1 MLVWF
6 WFLAISARA
15 LHETDVHLILESDLR
30 LVFNLSSS
38 VVNLIGQKFRLEKS
52 YFSDQEVQW
61 SIDYIEQS
69 FTDGLKFNV
78 HVRKLKHARVNLS
91 NCKY

>member
-30 LVFNLSSS
+30 LVFNLSCGEISKYPILVTKKS
-38 VVNLIGQKFRLEKS
+38 NGRLI
-52 YFSDQEVQW
+52 
-61 SIDYIEQS
+61 
-69 FTDGLKFNV
+69 T
-78 HVRKLKHARVNLS
+78 LS
-91 NCKY
+91 KASQTV

>member
-30 LVFNLSSS
+30 LVFNLSCGKISKYPILVTKKS
-38 VVNLIGQKFRLEKS
+38 NGRLI
-52 YFSDQEVQW
+52 
-61 SIDYIEQS
+61 
-69 FTDGLKFNV
+69 T
-78 HVRKLKHARVNLS
+78 LS
-91 NCKY
+91 KASQTV